1 MQALNKSK
9 KSGQSLVEVV
19 VALGILGVIFTNIVV
34 LVVYGFN
41 LANASRKRTEAV
53 AMAQKKM
60 TESIILIQH
69 NCPLNKTGSDLTN
82 TVYAVS
88 LQTLLNT
95 SKYKIAET
103 TPNKIASTVSV
114 RKPSNAFNPG
124 SGVVNEITGS
134 DGGTIVPDKFYI
146 ISIQMKWV
154 DKGITD
160 DAIYNLDQLVRI
172 CLLYTSPSPRDS

>member
-1 MQALNKSK
+1 MSNKSK

-19 VALGILGVIFTNIVV
+19 VALGILGIVFTNIVV

-53 AMAQKKM
+53 SMAQKKM

-69 NCPLNKTGSDLTN
+69 NCPVNKTGSDLT
-82 TVYAVS
+82 TPAYAVG

-103 TPNKIASTVSV
+103 NINNITSTITV
-114 RKPSNAFNPG
+114 RKPSNAADQG
-124 SGVVNEITGS
+124 AGVVNEITGS
-134 DGGTIVPDKFYI
+134 GGGTIVPDKFYI
-146 ISIQMKWV
+146 VSVKMTWV
-154 DKGITD
+154 DKGITNN
-160 DAIYNLDQLVRI
+160 AIYNLEQLVRI
-172 CLLYTSPSPRDS
+172 N